1 MRKQNQKQQF
11 SSETGTSNCECSTS
25 DVELNQH
32 QSESSDSLSTKSQQK
47 RLGGE
52 QGKRKVK
59 KGDQEANEQPRNYL
73 QYFPI
78 SLMAL
83 VMGICGLALVFKKF
97 ALLFDVSKI
106 YSQVIFFL
114 AIGTFVIIAINY
126 LAKCIKFKQA
136 VVTEFNHP
144 VAINFFPTFSISLLL
159 FSLVL
164 VTDHKT
170 IATVLMAIG
179 AVGQIPLTMFTLRK
193 WLMLPFKREIFNATT
208 MIPIVSLLL
217 VSAPMGK
224 LGYVEGAWLFFVF
237 GMFFYFL
244 IMVALFV
251 RMLWAETLPKPL
263 LPSLFIIMAPPAIGL
278 VSYQGFKNEWTD
290 ISRILFGICITNFVV
305 LLSLSHDIFKMQ
317 PSAAWLAFT
326 FPMDALAS
334 AVLEWHAYHQSDVSK
349 VIAYIFSFLAL
360 GAVGFVV
367 LLIVSLLIKKRI
379 FIPQNEKSKNWKDFL
394 GKKKQTI

>member
-1 MRKQNQKQQF
+1 
-11 SSETGTSNCECSTS
+11 
-25 DVELNQH
+25 
-32 QSESSDSLSTKSQQK
+32 
-47 RLGGE
+47 
-52 QGKRKVK
+52 
-59 KGDQEANEQPRNYL
+59 
-73 QYFPI
+73 
-78 SLMAL
+78 MAL

-208 MIPIVSLLL
+208 MIPIVSLSL

-263 LPSLFIIMAPPAIGL
+263 LSSLFIIMAPPAIGL

-290 ISRILFGICITNFVV
+290 I
-305 LLSLSHDIFKMQ
+305 
-317 PSAAWLAFT
+317 
-326 FPMDALAS
+326 
-334 AVLEWHAYHQSDVSK
+334 
-349 VIAYIFSFLAL
+349 
-360 GAVGFVV
+360 
-367 LLIVSLLIKKRI
+367 
-379 FIPQNEKSKNWKDFL
+379 
-394 GKKKQTI
+394 